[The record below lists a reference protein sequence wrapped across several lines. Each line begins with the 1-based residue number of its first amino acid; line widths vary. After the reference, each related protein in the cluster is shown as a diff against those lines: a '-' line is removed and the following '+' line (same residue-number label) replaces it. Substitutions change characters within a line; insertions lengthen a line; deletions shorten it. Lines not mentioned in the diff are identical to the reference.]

1 MPPTNEKKTKSS
13 PDGWLQLLHDEAL
26 RDQIVHVEEMPSR
39 EARYG
44 DIASP
49 MHASLKD
56 RLEHQG
62 LDRLFSHQAQA
73 YDAAMEGK
81 DLVIVTGTNSGKT
94 LCYNLPAIQFSLSE
108 PAARMLYLFP
118 TKALAQDQLGRLEK
132 LIPASVRA
140 GTYDGDTP
148 PSQRSSLRRL
158 AHIVLTNPDMLHI
171 GILPGHELW
180 TKFFK
185 SLRLIVI
192 DEMHVYRG
200 VFGSNVAS
208 VLRRLLRI
216 CEWHRSRPQIIACSA
231 TIGNPTELFERLT
244 GRKPTLIDADG
255 SPKGKRTF
263 VFWNP
268 PDLGSGQRLSTNL
281 VSADLIA
288 MLAELGQRTLAFSR
302 ARVSAELVLKYTR
315 EKLSK
320 SGQVDPKKIE
330 SYRAGYTPK
339 ERRQIEQSVFKG
351 QLLGLSAT
359 NAMELGVD
367 IGGLDAVVM
376 NGYPGSIASF
386 FQQSGRAGRGV
397 HDGLAIMVAQ
407 NDPLEQ
413 FLIRQPETLLDAR
426 NESVTINPGNPQIL
440 SQQLLCAAHERPLS
454 PTELESFDPTAL
466 ELAETMDRSGEL
478 SFRNGMFFYPSHE
491 PPAPKV
497 NIRGSRGEQVVLLHN
512 GVELGTME
520 RWRAMQNA
528 HEGAIYLHRGA
539 TYISLELDLDVGVA
553 HLEPLEANY
562 YTQAIVQ
569 TAVEPQVLLRRNGVA
584 SLSGVKV
591 TSIVIGFK
599 RKALDG
605 DSMLGMED
613 LDLPPETYDTL
624 AVVATLPSALPGDDL
639 ARHLGGVHGAEHA
652 LMALAP
658 LLAGCDRG
666 DLGSSWYAFH
676 PDCLGLA
683 VFVYDQTPGGVG
695 LCEKLFESFSGW
707 TQGALQVLK
716 SCPCL
721 EGCPGCL
728 LSARCEVNNDALDKA
743 YAMSIL
749 ESLRNPA

>member
-1 MPPTNEKKTKSS
+1 MTPTSETKTTTDPS
-13 PDGWLQLLHDEAL
+13 GWVKLLHDQAL
-26 RDQIVHVEEMPSR
+26 REQIVHVEEFDSR
-39 EARYG
+39 EATYAETTR
-44 DIASP
+44 S
-49 MHASLKD
+49 MHKGLQD
-56 RLEHQG
+56 RLAEQH
-62 LDRLFSHQAQA
+62 LDRLFTHQAKA
-73 YDAAMEGK
+73 YDAAMAGE
-81 DLVIVTGTNSGKT
+81 DLVVVTGTNSGKT
-94 LCYNLPAIQFSLSE
+94 LCYNLPAIQFGLTE

-132 LIPASVRA
+132 LLPSSVRA

-148 PSQRSSLRRL
+148 ASQRSSLRKL
-158 AHIVLTNPDMLHI
+158 SHIVLTNPDMLHV

-180 TKFFK
+180 TKFLK

-208 VLRRLLRI
+208 VLRRLLRL
-216 CEWHRSRPQIIACSA
+216 CEWHHSRPQIIACSA
-231 TIGNPTELFERLT
+231 TIGNPTELFQKLT
-244 GRKPTLIDADG
+244 GRKATLINEDG

-268 PDLGSGQRLSTNL
+268 PELSGGERLSSNL
-281 VSADLIA
+281 VSSEVLA

-315 EKLSK
+315 ERLAK
-320 SGQVDPKKIE
+320 GERVDPSKIE

-339 ERRQIEQSVFKG
+339 ERRQIEKSVHKG
-351 QLLGLSAT
+351 DLLGLSAT

-386 FQQSGRAGRGV
+386 YQQSGRAGRGV

-407 NDPLEQ
+407 NDALEQ
-413 FLIRQPETLLDAR
+413 FLVRQPETLLDAK

-440 SQQLLCAAHERPLS
+440 SQQLLCAAHERALS
-454 PTELESFDPTAL
+454 PSELEQFDPNAL
-466 ELAETMDRSGEL
+466 ELAESMDRSGEL
-478 SFRNGMFFYPSHE
+478 AFRNGMFFYPSHE
-491 PPAPKV
+491 PPAFRV
-497 NIRGSRGEQVVLLHN
+497 NIRGSRGSQVVLLHN

-520 RWRAMQNA
+520 KWRAMQNA

-539 TYISLELDLDVGVA
+539 SFIGVDLDLDRGVA
-553 HLEPLEANY
+553 HLESIDAKY
-562 YTQAIVQ
+562 YTQPLVQ
-569 TAVEPQVLLRRNGVA
+569 TAIEPQVLLRKDGLIA
-584 SLSGVKV
+584 LSGVKV

-599 RKALDG
+599 QKSLDG
-605 DSMLGMED
+605 DTVLGVGD

-624 AVVATLPSALPGDDL
+624 ANVVTLPNALEGDDP
-639 ARHLGGVHGAEHA
+639 ARYLGGVHGCEHA
-652 LMALAP
+652 LMTIAP

-676 PDCLGLA
+676 PDCLSPA

-695 LCEKLFESFSGW
+695 LCEKLYESFSGW
-707 TQGALQVLK
+707 TKSALQILT
-716 SCPCL
+716 SCSCE
-721 EGCPGCL
+721 EGCPACL
-728 LSARCEVNNDALDKA
+728 LSARCEVGNDALDKA
-743 YAMSIL
+743 YAVAIL
-749 ESLRNPA
+749 KSLVNPA